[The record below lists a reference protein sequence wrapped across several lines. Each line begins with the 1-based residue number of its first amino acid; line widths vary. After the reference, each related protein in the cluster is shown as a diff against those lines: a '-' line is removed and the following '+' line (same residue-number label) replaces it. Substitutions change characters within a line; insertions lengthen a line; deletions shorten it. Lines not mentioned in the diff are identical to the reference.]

1 MLSACNFPFNIKT
14 MNSFRRLF
22 IFSSLLLGLFATA
35 TAQPVVLVTYHSK
48 TGNTQ
53 GMAEAVALGAAQVEG
68 VKVVLKSIDETTTED
83 LLEAAAIIVGSPV
96 YNANVAPEVQ
106 AFISSWPFEDAPLKN
121 KIGAAFVT
129 AGGISAGEELTQ
141 MNMLQSMLIFGM
153 IVVGGPEWTAPFGA
167 SAIVGEPPFLEEAG
181 IAPQFFKKGEG
192 LGRRVAELAVRMN
205 Q

>member
-1 MLSACNFPFNIKT
+1 MR
-14 MNSFRRLF
+14 SFLRFF
-22 IFSSLLLGLFATA
+22 ICSSLLLALFTTA
-35 TAQPVVLVTYHSK
+35 TAQPTVLIAYHSK

-53 GMAEAVALGAAQVEG
+53 GMAEAVALGAARVEG
-68 VKVVLKSIDETTTED
+68 VNVVLKSIDETTTED

-153 IVVGGPEWTAPFGA
+153 IVVGGPDWTAPLGA
-167 SAIVGEPPFLEEAG
+167 SAIVGEPPFFEEAG
-181 IAPQFFKKGEG
+181 IAPQFIKKGEG
-192 LGRRVAELAVRMN
+192 LGKRVAELVVRMN
-205 Q
+205 K

>member
-1 MLSACNFPFNIKT
+1 MKTFTVFVFMLAF
-14 MNSFRRLF
+14 
-22 IFSSLLLGLFATA
+22 FAT
-35 TAQPVVLVTYHSK
+35 TIAQPIVLVTYHSK

-68 VKVVLKSIDETTTED
+68 VKVVLKSIAETTSED

-96 YNANVAPEVQ
+96 YNANVSPEVQ
-106 AFISSWPFEDAPLKN
+106 AFISSWPFDDAPLKN
-121 KIGAAFVT
+121 KLGAAFVT

-153 IVVGGPEWTAPFGA
+153 IVVGGPDWTAPFGA
-167 SAIVGEPPFLEEAG
+167 SAIVGEPPFGQQEG
-181 IAPQFFKKGEG
+181 IAPQFVKKGEG
-192 LGRRVAELAVRMN
+192 LGRRVAELAVRMK